1 MTGEF
6 ERLAFETA
14 LRALDKQETLLE
26 ELRARTGVLLA
37 ASSLVAAFLGQQGF
51 QDPDPGALAVVAL
64 AAFVALVLASVYIL
78 YPKKALIFAES
89 GSGLYEGLYALREDL
104 PEVYRRLAYDLQRFW
119 DSNDHT
125 IVRLTRAYAFAAIAL
140 VIEILSLAALLSGNI
155 F

>member
-1 MTGEF
+1 MASGF
-6 ERLAFETA
+6 ERLAFEA
-14 LRALDKQETLLE
+14 SLRALDKQEKLLE

-51 QDPDPGALAVVAL
+51 QEPDPGALAIIAL
-64 AAFVALVLASVYIL
+64 GAFVASVLASVYIL

-89 GSGLYEGLYALREDL
+89 GSGLYEGLYEFREDL

-119 DSNDHT
+119 DSNDGK
-125 IVRLTRAYAFAAIAL
+125 IVKLTRAYAVAAIAL
-140 VIEILSLAALLSGNI
+140 VVEILSLAALLSGNI